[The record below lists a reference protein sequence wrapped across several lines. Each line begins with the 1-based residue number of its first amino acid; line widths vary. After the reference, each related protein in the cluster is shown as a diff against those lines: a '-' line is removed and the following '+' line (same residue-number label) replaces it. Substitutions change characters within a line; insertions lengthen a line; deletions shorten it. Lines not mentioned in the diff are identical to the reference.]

1 MGISI
6 EANIR
11 EDHLMADEDSALQ
24 IILRELRFLGVND
37 KTLEDEIA
45 KLWQAEQV
53 PPDIDEIGI
62 RLRDNKAFQ
71 DRFPANKILA
81 DQGKQQYTVS
91 QYLTIE
97 ADYKRT
103 LQQRGMPPGFYDQ
116 PSDFQNF
123 IAQDVSPD
131 ELGARIDQGYQA
143 VRNAPA
149 NVVAEFQRLYG
160 VSEGDLAAYF
170 IDPTRA
176 RPTFDRYEAERQAR
190 SAAISAQAQQQ
201 AQIQLQTQE
210 AEALARAGVTPEQAQ
225 AGFTDI
231 AESQGLFAGQMQGE
245 QAVSREEQIGATFG
259 TNAAARKAIAE
270 RRRRRTAQ
278 FEAGGGF
285 AGQGQASATGLTT
298 IGQ

>member
-1 MGISI
+1 
-6 EANIR
+6 
-11 EDHLMADEDSALQ
+11 MADTTDSAFG
-24 IILRELRFLGVND
+24 IIRQ
-37 KTLEDEIA
+37 TLEFYGLTDQAFLDEVRN
-45 KLWQAEQV
+45 LWTAEEIG
-53 PPDIDEIGI
+53 PGDDINSIGI
-62 RLRDNKAFQ
+62 RLKDTKAFQ

-81 DQGKQQYTVS
+81 DQGKQQFTVS
-91 QYLTIE
+91 QYLMME

-210 AEALARAGVTPEQAQ
+210 AEALARAGVTSEQAQ
-225 AGFTDI
+225 TGFTDI

-245 QAVSREEQIGATFG
+245 QAVSQAEQIGATFG

>member
-1 MGISI
+1 MGISV

-37 KTLEDEIA
+37 KPLEDEIA

-53 PPDIDEIGI
+53 PPDIDEIGV
-62 RLRDNKAFQ
+62 RLRDTKAFQ

-81 DQGKQQYTVS
+81 DSGEQQYTVR
-91 QYLTIE
+91 QYLTLE
-97 ADYKRT
+97 ADFKRT
-103 LQQRGMPPGFYDQ
+103 LQGRGMPPGFYDQ
-116 PSDFQNF
+116 PSDFQAW
-123 IAQDVSPD
+123 IAGGTSPD
-131 ELGARIDQGYQA
+131 EVGARIDQGYQA

-225 AGFTDI
+225 TKFTDI

-245 QAVSREEQIGATFG
+245 EAVSREEQIGATFG

-285 AGQGQASATGLTT
+285 AGQTQGTATGLTT

>member
-1 MGISI
+1 MGISV

-11 EDHLMADEDSALQ
+11 EDYLMADEDSALQ

-37 KTLEDEIA
+37 KPLEDEIA

-53 PPDIDEIGI
+53 PPDIDEIGV
-62 RLRDNKAFQ
+62 RLRDTKAFQ

-81 DQGKQQYTVS
+81 DQGKQQYTVR
-91 QYLTIE
+91 QYLTLE

-103 LQQRGMPPGFYDQ
+103 LQGRNMPPGFYDQ

-131 ELGARIDQGYQA
+131 EVGARIDQGYQA

-285 AGQGQASATGLTT
+285 AGQTQGTATGLTT

>member
-1 MGISI
+1 MGISV

-11 EDHLMADEDSALQ
+11 EDYLMADEDSALQ

-37 KTLEDEIA
+37 RTLEDEIA

-81 DQGKQQYTVS
+81 DQGKQQYTVR
-91 QYLTIE
+91 QYLTLE

-103 LQQRGMPPGFYDQ
+103 LQQRGMPSGFYDQ